1 MPLRLEAFKR
11 SVAAMHFSRK
21 PAWGMLVAGV
31 VIYLMPALAGALL
44 AGLGAA
50 ALFVG
55 KDTYRKRTRQAA
67 GLLSSFGLRRPG
79 PNDSA
84 RTE

>member
-1 MPLRLEAFKR
+1 MD
-11 SVAAMHFSRK
+11 FSRK

-55 KDTYRKRTRQAA
+55 EGTYRKRKRQAA
-67 GLLSSFGLRRPG
+67 SWLSFLGLRRPG
-79 PNDSA
+79 PNDPA
-84 RTE
+84 

>member
-1 MPLRLEAFKR
+1 
-11 SVAAMHFSRK
+11 
-21 PAWGMLVAGV
+21 
-31 VIYLMPALAGALL
+31 MPALAGALL

-55 KDTYRKRTRQAA
+55 EDTYRKRTRQAA

-79 PNDSA
+79 PDDSA
-84 RTE
+84 WTE